1 MRQAYTA
8 TQWRSIDGRSPCPK
22 VSCARAHRRVG
33 AASGSPTGDPTGSSH
48 GDRPPLSGTTSN
60 PTATT
65 RAPASDQHPA
75 TPVQVTSGGEASLAP
90 SSGATRARAPAV
102 SPLTHT
108 APKKL
113 ALPGPWVGE
122 GAGLGGA
129 GRRDRTPR
137 PGRTPGGRWFGEP
150 REKFN
155 PRLYHF
161 HDSEMGVQQGHPT
174 PLHGRKFRP
183 RSIGEKRETY

>member
-1 MRQAYTA
+1 MQTRANKKP
-8 TQWRSIDGRSPCPK
+8 GPK
-22 VSCARAHRRVG
+22 
-33 AASGSPTGDPTGSSH
+33 
-48 GDRPPLSGTTSN
+48 GTTTTPQPRPELPL
-60 PTATT
+60 PTST
-65 RAPASDQHPA
+65 RRRRCRKYRVEKRASR
-75 TPVQVTSGGEASLAP
+75 
-90 SSGATRARAPAV
+90 RARGRTRVPQAV
-102 SPLTHT
+102 SLLTRT
-108 APKKL
+108 APKKG

-122 GAGLGGA
+122 GSGLGGA

-137 PGRTPGGRWFGEP
+137 PGRTPGCRWLGEP

-183 RSIGEKRETY
+183 RSIGEKKGKTYSNSIINIKNQAIADAGATKTFVLTGTPVNNVQ

>member
-1 MRQAYTA
+1 M
-8 TQWRSIDGRSPCPK
+8 GH
-22 VSCARAHRRVG
+22 VCARPTPRRSG
-33 AASGSPTGDPTGSSH
+33 AASTSVPHAPKSAAPGPSAAWAPRPDSPQATPEVDTVTT
-48 GDRPPLSGTTSN
+48 PPLSGTTSN

-65 RAPASDQHPA
+65 RAPASDQHPE
-75 TPVQVTSGGEASLAP
+75 TPVQETSGGEASLAP

-102 SPLTHT
+102 SPLTRT
-108 APKKL
+108 APKKE

-122 GAGLGGA
+122 GAGLGGV

-137 PGRTPGGRWFGEP
+137 PGRTPGCRWFGEP

-174 PLHGRKFRP
+174 PCTAENSGHV
-183 RSIGEKRETY
+183 Y